1 MDVNAIYFN
10 SLELVLPKK
19 RTCKPASSNIPKAN
33 SIIQNKIQMYFT
45 VMNTYIRTSHCVP
58 TTIVR
63 TLKRKNK
70 TRKQTYQNYLY
81 IQSAN
86 FEMLFSCAVYALY
99 YWLEGRVKP
108 KPVPRPGQG
117 SSL

>member
-1 MDVNAIYFN
+1 
-10 SLELVLPKK
+10 
-19 RTCKPASSNIPKAN
+19 
-33 SIIQNKIQMYFT
+33 MYFT

-70 TRKQTYQNYLY
+70 TPKTEKKITERRKLKKGKNKTRKQTYQNYLY

-86 FEMLFSCAVYALY
+86 FEMLFSCAVYAAVL
-99 YWLEGRVKP
+99 LARG
-108 KPVPRPGQG
+108 
-117 SSL
+117 